1 MPRRGADDRVRLLHG
16 PYLVPRLRR
25 GDRAFCLYRDTDVVV
40 TGWTDARISWPRC
53 RPLDVPR
60 THPSLLVDDE
70 LARAVRQES
79 AAAVRFWWGVS
90 VGVVWRW
97 RRALGV
103 TQANNE
109 GSRQR
114 IQAAAEAGA
123 ARLRGVPLPPD
134 AVERRRRTALALD
147 LGRYLHK
154 GYHGPRWSDA
164 DLALLGTLTD
174 DEVAR
179 RTGRSW
185 NAVRQKRQERGIP
198 NPAAGRWAAE
208 EVALLGTRADDE
220 VARGLG
226 RSLRSVIR
234 MRRKLGIPRPCD
246 GRPKGD
252 ES

>member
-16 PYLVPRLRR
+16 PYRAPRLRK
-25 GDRAFCLYRDTDVVV
+25 GDRATCLFKDCDVVV

-53 RPLDVPR
+53 RPVDVPR

-79 AAAVRFWWGVS
+79 AAAVRYWWGVS

-103 TQANNE
+103 TRTNNE
-109 GSRQR
+109 GSRR
-114 IQAAAEAGA
+114 RMRAAAEAGA
-123 ARLRGVPLPPD
+123 ARLRGVPLPPE
-134 AVERRRRTALALD
+134 AVERRRQTARALN

-154 GYHGPRWSDA
+154 GYHGRRWTA
-164 DLALLGTLTD
+164 KDLALLGKLTD
-174 DEVAR
+174 DEIAR

-185 NAVRQKRQERGIP
+185 NAVRQKREELGLP

-208 EVALLGTRADDE
+208 EVALLGTLADEE

-234 MRRKLGIPRPCD
+234 MRRKLGIPRPSEE
-246 GRPKGD
+246 RPKGG

>member
-1 MPRRGADDRVRLLHG
+1 MPRGGTDDRVRLLHG
-16 PYLVPRLRR
+16 PYRPPRLRK
-25 GDRAFCLYRDTDVVV
+25 GDRASCLFRDCDVVV

-53 RPLDVPR
+53 RPVDVAR
-60 THPSLLVDDE
+60 THPSLLVDEE

-103 TQANNE
+103 TRTNNE
-109 GSRQR
+109 GSRR
-114 IQAAAEAGA
+114 RMQAAAEAGA
-123 ARLRGVPLPPD
+123 ARLRGVPLPPE
-134 AVERRRRTALALD
+134 AVERRRQTARDLN
-147 LGRYLHK
+147 LGRFLHK

-185 NAVRQKRQERGIP
+185 NAVRQKREELGIP

-208 EVALLGTRADDE
+208 EIALLGTRADEE

-226 RSLRSVIR
+226 RSPRPVIR
-234 MRRKLGIPRPCD
+234 MRRKLGIPHPSN
-246 GRPKGD
+246 GRPKGGQT
-252 ES
+252 

>member
-1 MPRRGADDRVRLLHG
+1 
-16 PYLVPRLRR
+16 
-25 GDRAFCLYRDTDVVV
+25 V
-40 TGWTDARISWPRC
+40 T
-53 RPLDVPR
+53 R
-60 THPSLLVDDE
+60 T
-70 LARAVRQES
+70 
-79 AAAVRFWWGVS
+79 
-90 VGVVWRW
+90 
-97 RRALGV
+97 
-103 TQANNE
+103 NNE
-109 GSRQR
+109 GSRRR
-114 IQAAAEAGA
+114 IRAAAEAGA
-123 ARLRGVPLPPD
+123 ARQRGVPLPPE
-134 AVERRRRTALALD
+134 AVERRRQTSRALN

-185 NAVRQKRQERGIP
+185 NAVRQKREELGLP

-208 EVALLGTRADDE
+208 EVALLGTLADEE

-234 MRRKLGIPRPCD
+234 IRRKLGIPRPSH
-246 GRPKGD
+246 GRPKGG